1 MVMSRWR
8 APTVEHVIPS
18 PLAAVAFELLA
29 LCRSKLAL
37 ELALALVFLHSLLL
51 LLLTELLK
59 FELSV
64 PLELPDL
71 LHRMKNVLPKFRML
85 VFLVL
90 LLREVLP
97 LVPRMDLVAPSVSE
111 AAVVTLPCPCDLVS
125 PWFSAVDGD
134 TLAVVDVI
142 ILVAVE
148 VVTLV
153 AVSTVTLVA
162 ELPE

>member
-64 PLELPDL
+64 SLELPDL
-71 LHRMKNVLPKFRML
+71 LHRMNVLPKFRML

-97 LVPRMDLVAPSVSE
+97 LVPRMDLVVPSVSE
-111 AAVVTLPCPCDLVS
+111 AAVVTLPCLCDLVS